1 MLRLAAAAVLTL
13 ALVASG
19 GAAPAQDQNRRAL
32 VLEIEGPIGPAT
44 ADYVH
49 RGFEQAQERGA
60 LLLILRLDTPGGL
73 DTSMRD
79 IIRDILA
86 SPIPVVSWVGPSGA
100 RAASAGTYILYASHV
115 AAMAPGTNLG
125 AATPVAIGG
134 LPGAPEPES
143 GGEEK
148 KGGEDGK
155 DGAPARGR
163 PGMMDK
169 VVNDAA
175 AYIRSLARMR
185 GRNAEWA
192 EKAVREA
199 ASLAAEEALELGVI
213 DLLAFD
219 PEDLLAKLDG
229 REIDIGRT
237 ILVLDTD
244 GVVAERIE
252 PDWRARLLQ
261 VITNPNVAYILL
273 LIGIYGI
280 ILEFYSPGLTGPG
293 LIGAIS
299 LLLALYA
306 FQVLPVS
313 WAGLALVLLG
323 AALLVAEAFVGTFGV
338 LGLAGIAALVAGAIM
353 LFDTEAP
360 GFRISL
366 WLVGGVAAG
375 GGSLLLLAMTM
386 IARTRSRPVEIGPE
400 RIVRDR
406 ALVLEWRDG
415 GGTVLFEGE
424 RWQARGPRDLDPDQ
438 EVRVVRRDGLVLEVA
453 PVETTEP
460 RESSP

>member
-1 MLRLAAAAVLTL
+1 MHRLLAAAWLAFHGLTAGIAVATEIDGRRVPVL
-13 ALVASG
+13 A
-19 GAAPAQDQNRRAL
+19 
-32 VLEIEGPIGPAT
+32 IEGPIGPAT
-44 ADYVH
+44 SDWLH
-49 RGFEQAQERGA
+49 RGFERAREAGA
-60 LLLILRLDTPGGL
+60 PFVILRLDTPGGL
-73 DTSMRD
+73 DTAMRD

-86 SPIPVVSWVGPSGA
+86 SPVPIVSWVGPSGA

-134 LPGAPEPES
+134 LPGTPEPES
-143 GGEEK
+143 DEER
-148 KGGEDGK
+148 DG
-155 DGAPARGR
+155 DSGPARGR

-175 AYIRSLARMR
+175 AYIRSLAKLR
-185 GRNAEWA
+185 GRNADWA

-199 ASLAAEEALELGVI
+199 ASLAPEEALELGVI
-213 DLLAFD
+213 DLLAA
-219 PEDLLAKLDG
+219 DLDHLVDQLDG
-229 REIDIGRT
+229 REVPMGRT
-237 ILVLDTD
+237 VLVLETED
-244 GVVAERIE
+244 VVLETIE

-261 VITNPNVAYILL
+261 IVTNPNVAYILL

-280 ILEFYSPGLTGPG
+280 VLEFYSPGLTGPG

-313 WAGLALVLLG
+313 YAGLALVLLG
-323 AALLVAEAFVGTFGV
+323 AALLVAEAFLGTFGL
-338 LGLAGIAALVAGAIM
+338 LGIAGIAALVAGAIM

-360 GFRISL
+360 GFRVSL

-375 GGSLLLLAMTM
+375 GGSLLLLAMAM
-386 IARTRSRPVEIGPE
+386 IARTRGRPVEIGPE

-406 ALVLEWRDG
+406 ARVLEWAEG
-415 GGTVLFEGE
+415 EGTVLFEGE
-424 RWQARGPRDLDPDQ
+424 RWNARGPRKLAPGD
-438 EVRVVRRDGLVLEVA
+438 EVRVVRRAGLVLEV
-453 PVETTEP
+453 EP
-460 RESSP
+460 ARPPTNGE

>member
-1 MLRLAAAAVLTL
+1 MRRLRPAAWLLLCGLLLSGVLSAAED
-13 ALVASG
+13 
-19 GAAPAQDQNRRAL
+19 GAGRVP
-32 VLEIEGPIGPAT
+32 VFEIEGPIGPAT
-44 ADYVH
+44 SDWLH
-49 RGFEQAQERGA
+49 RGFEHAREQGTPIV
-60 LLLILRLDTPGGL
+60 ILRLDTPGGL
-73 DTSMRD
+73 DTAMRD

-86 SPIPVVSWVGPSGA
+86 SPVPVVAWVGPSGA
-100 RAASAGTYILYASHV
+100 RAASAGTYILYAAHV

-143 GGEEK
+143 GDQGGRGDGDKE
-148 KGGEDGK
+148 GGER
-155 DGAPARGR
+155 AARGR
-163 PGMMDK
+163 PPAMMDK
-169 VVNDAA
+169 AVSDAA
-175 AYIRSLARMR
+175 AYLRSLARLR

-199 ASLAAEEALELGVI
+199 ASLAAEEALELSVI
-213 DLLAFD
+213 DLIALD
-219 PEDLLAKLDG
+219 LEDLVAKLDG
-229 REIDIGRT
+229 RAVTMGRT
-237 ILVLDTD
+237 VVVLETEGLTP
-244 GVVAERIE
+244 GVIA

-261 VITNPNVAYILL
+261 IVTNPNVAYILL

-313 WAGLALVLLG
+313 YAGLALVLLG
-323 AALLVAEAFVGTFGV
+323 AALLVAEAFLGTFGI
-338 LGLAGIAALVAGAIM
+338 LGIAGIVALVAGAIM

-360 GFRISL
+360 GFQVSL

-375 GGSLLLLAMTM
+375 GGSLLLLAMAM
-386 IARTRSRPVEIGPE
+386 IARTRGRPVEIGPE

-406 ALVLEWRDG
+406 ARVLEWTG
-415 GGTVLFEGE
+415 NEGIVLFEGE
-424 RWQARGPRDLDPDQ
+424 RWRARGSRTLVPGE
-438 EVRVVRRDGLVLEVA
+438 EVRVVHRDGLLLEV
-453 PVETTEP
+453 EP
-460 RESSP
+460 LRPRPNGE